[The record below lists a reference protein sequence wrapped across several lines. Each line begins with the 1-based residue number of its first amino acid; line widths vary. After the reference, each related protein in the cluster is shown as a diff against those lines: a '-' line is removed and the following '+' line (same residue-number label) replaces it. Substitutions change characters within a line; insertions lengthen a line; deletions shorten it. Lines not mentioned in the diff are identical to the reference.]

1 MNAIF
6 AVAVG
11 GAIGATGRYLFNL
24 QMLRLLGPNFPWGT
38 FGVNVIGSFIMGLVA
53 GLFALRFDVSPEMR
67 SFITTGILGGFT
79 TFSAF
84 SLDTGTLF
92 LRSPSLAALYLGLTL
107 AGGLGAFAAAFALG
121 RLLGRALG

>member
-1 MNAIF
+1 MNSIF

-53 GLFALRFDVSPEMR
+53 GLFALRLDLSSEMR

-84 SLDTGTLF
+84 SLDAANMMERGQHA
-92 LRSPSLAALYLGLTL
+92 LAAAYIGGSVALGL
-107 AGGLGAFAAAFALG
+107 AGLFFGLWIARVTFPA
-121 RLLGRALG
+121 

>member
-1 MNAIF
+1 MNSIF

-53 GLFALRFDVSPEMR
+53 GLFALRLDLSAEMR

-84 SLDTGTLF
+84 SLDAANMMERGQHALAAAYIGGSVALGLAGLF
-92 LRSPSLAALYLGLTL
+92 LGLWI
-107 AGGLGAFAAAFALG
+107 A
-121 RLLGRALG
+121 RAMFSA

>member
-1 MNAIF
+1 MNSIF

-53 GLFALRFDVSPEMR
+53 GLFALRLDLSPEMR

-84 SLDTGTLF
+84 SLDAANMIERGQHALAAAYIGGSVALGIAGLF
-92 LRSPSLAALYLGLTL
+92 LGLWIARVTFP
-107 AGGLGAFAAAFALG
+107 A
-121 RLLGRALG
+121 

>member
-1 MNAIF
+1 MNSIF

-53 GLFALRFDVSPEMR
+53 GLFALRLDLSPEMR

-84 SLDTGTLF
+84 SLDAANMMERGQHALAAAYIGGSVALGLAGLF
-92 LRSPSLAALYLGLTL
+92 LGLWI
-107 AGGLGAFAAAFALG
+107 ARVAFPA
-121 RLLGRALG
+121 

>member
-84 SLDTGTLF
+84 SLDAANMIERGQTG
-92 LRSPSLAALYLGLTL
+92 LAALYIGGSVVLGL
-107 AGGLGAFAAAFALG
+107 AGLFLGLSIA
-121 RLLGRALG
+121 RAMFPA

>member
-53 GLFALRFDVSPEMR
+53 GLFALDAAIMIERGQ
-67 SFITTGILGGFT
+67 TG
-79 TFSAF
+79 
-84 SLDTGTLF
+84 
-92 LRSPSLAALYLGLTL
+92 LAALYIGGSVVLGL
-107 AGGLGAFAAAFALG
+107 AGLFFGLWIA
-121 RLLGRALG
+121 RAMFPA

>member
-1 MNAIF
+1 MNSIF

-53 GLFALRFDVSPEMR
+53 GLFAFRLDLSPEMR

-84 SLDTGTLF
+84 SLDAANMIERGQHA
-92 LRSPSLAALYLGLTL
+92 LAAAYI
-107 AGGLGAFAAAFALG
+107 GGSVALG
-121 RLLGRALG
+121 IAGLFFGLWIARVTFPA

>member
-1 MNAIF
+1 MNSIF

-53 GLFALRFDVSPEMR
+53 GLFALRLDLSPEMR

-84 SLDTGTLF
+84 SLDVANMIERGQHAIAAAYIGGSVALGLAGLF
-92 LRSPSLAALYLGLTL
+92 LGLWI
-107 AGGLGAFAAAFALG
+107 ARVAFPA
-121 RLLGRALG
+121 

>member
-67 SFITTGILGGFT
+67 SFITTGILSGFT

-84 SLDTGTLF
+84 SLDAANMIERGQTG
-92 LRSPSLAALYLGLTL
+92 LAALYIGGSVVLGL
-107 AGGLGAFAAAFALG
+107 AGLFFGLWIA
-121 RLLGRALG
+121 RAMFPA

>member
-53 GLFALRFDVSPEMR
+53 GLFALRLDLSPEMR

-84 SLDTGTLF
+84 SLDAANMIERGQTG
-92 LRSPSLAALYLGLTL
+92 LAALYIGGSVVLGL
-107 AGGLGAFAAAFALG
+107 AGLFFGLWIA
-121 RLLGRALG
+121 RAMFPA

>member
-53 GLFALRFDVSPEMR
+53 GLFALRLDLSPEMR

-84 SLDTGTLF
+84 SLDAANMMERGQHA
-92 LRSPSLAALYLGLTL
+92 LAAAYIGGSVALGL
-107 AGGLGAFAAAFALG
+107 AGLFFGLWIARVTFPA
-121 RLLGRALG
+121 

>member
-38 FGVNVIGSFIMGLVA
+38 FGVNVIGSFVMGIVA
-53 GLFALRFDVSPEMR
+53 GLFAFRLDLSPEMR

-84 SLDTGTLF
+84 SLDAANMMERGQHA
-92 LRSPSLAALYLGLTL
+92 LAAAYIGGSVALGL
-107 AGGLGAFAAAFALG
+107 AGLFFGLWIA
-121 RLLGRALG
+121 RAMFSA

>member
-1 MNAIF
+1 MNSIF

-53 GLFALRFDVSPEMR
+53 GLFALRLDLSPEMR

-84 SLDTGTLF
+84 SLDAANMMERGQHA
-92 LRSPSLAALYLGLTL
+92 LAAAYIGGSVALGL
-107 AGGLGAFAAAFALG
+107 AGLFFGLWIARVTFPA
-121 RLLGRALG
+121 

>member
-38 FGVNVIGSFIMGLVA
+38 FGVNVIGSLIMGLVA

-84 SLDTGTLF
+84 SLDAANMIERGQTG
-92 LRSPSLAALYLGLTL
+92 LAALYIGGSVVLGL
-107 AGGLGAFAAAFALG
+107 AGLFFGLWIA
-121 RLLGRALG
+121 RAMFPA

>member
-1 MNAIF
+1 MNSIF

-38 FGVNVIGSFIMGLVA
+38 FGVNLIGSFIMGLVA
-53 GLFALRFDVSPEMR
+53 GLFALRLDLSAEMR

-84 SLDTGTLF
+84 SLEVGLLWERGAAGQALLYALGSVLF
-92 LRSPSLAALYLGLTL
+92 GVAAMFLGLWLVRSLAA
-107 AGGLGAFAAAFALG
+107 
-121 RLLGRALG
+121 

>member
-1 MNAIF
+1 MNSIF

-53 GLFALRFDVSPEMR
+53 GLFALRLDLSPEMR

-84 SLDTGTLF
+84 SLDAANMMERGQHAIAAAYIGGSVALGIAGLF
-92 LRSPSLAALYLGLTL
+92 LGLWIARITFP
-107 AGGLGAFAAAFALG
+107 A
-121 RLLGRALG
+121 

>member
-53 GLFALRFDVSPEMR
+53 GLFALRLDLSPEMR

-84 SLDTGTLF
+84 SLDAANMMERGQHALAAAYIGGSVALGLAGLF
-92 LRSPSLAALYLGLTL
+92 LGLWI
-107 AGGLGAFAAAFALG
+107 A
-121 RLLGRALG
+121 RAMFSA